1 MKKVDYL
8 IVGAGIAAICAARG
22 IREMDPAGSILMIG
36 EESLPPYK
44 KPMLTKTPLY
54 GWDPARMIM
63 HDAQWFAENGIELL
77 TGTAVTAI
85 DPEAHTVTVCA
96 VRKDAAADPGESDME
111 TSAFAYKKLIYA
123 AGGYAFVPPIPGADL
138 PGVMSIRN
146 DRDIAMLRSLAV
158 SEKQAVI
165 IGGGVIGLE
174 AGFEMS
180 RYGISCTVLEALPRL
195 MPRFLDE
202 ECAGLLQSL
211 ITEFPVHTG
220 VQIEEIGGDGR
231 AEYVRLKDGRVFP
244 CGIVIMSTGARANTA
259 LAEAAG
265 LACGRGVLINEYCE
279 TSAPDIYACGDCA
292 EQNGM
297 NPLLWSQ
304 AEVQGRAAG
313 INAAGGDTVTETID
327 TSMVLHCPEIALFSL
342 GETTGEDLT
351 QETIRSDEGAQPAL
365 YAVNAKYGRAFEK
378 HYYRDGKLVGAVVIG
393 NLSSMYSLREE
404 ILGPAANQANG
415 AKPATE
421 KEARDGSDK

>member
-8 IVGAGIAAICAARG
+8 IIGAGIAAVSAAKG
-22 IREMDPAGSILMIG
+22 IREIDRQGTILMIG

-54 GWDPARMIM
+54 GWDPERMVM
-63 HDAQWFAENGIELL
+63 HDAAWFAEQNIDLK
-77 TGTAVTAI
+77 TAACVTSI
-85 DPEAHTVTVCA
+85 DPAAHTVKVCKVQA
-96 VRKDAAADPGESDME
+96 EEASEADPAGQTTEE
-111 TSAFAYKKLIYA
+111 FAYGKLIYA
-123 AGGYAFVPPIPGADL
+123 AGGSAFVPPIPGADL
-138 PGVMSIRN
+138 PGVLSIRN
-146 DRDIAMLRSLAV
+146 DKDIAALRRLAV
-158 SEKQAVI
+158 TEKQAVI

-211 ITEFPVHTG
+211 ITEFPVYTG
-220 VQIEEIGGDGR
+220 VQIEEIGGEGR

-259 LAEAAG
+259 AAQQAG
-265 LACGRGVLINEYCE
+265 IACGRGVIINEKCE

-313 INAAGGDTVTETID
+313 INAAGGDTVTEMID

-351 QETIRSDEGAQPAL
+351 AEIIRSDSDKPAL
-365 YAVNAKYGRAFEK
+365 YAVNQKYGRVFEK
-378 HYYRDGKLVGAVVIG
+378 RYYRDGHMVGAVIIG
-393 NLSSMYSLREE
+393 NLSNMYALREQ
-404 ILGPAANQANG
+404 ILGTAGNS
-415 AKPATE
+415 K
-421 KEARDGSDK
+421 

>member
-8 IVGAGIAAICAARG
+8 IVGAGIAAVSAAKG
-22 IREMDPAGSILMIG
+22 IREIDRQGTILMIG

-54 GWDPARMIM
+54 GWDPERMVM
-63 HDAQWFAENGIELL
+63 QDAAWFAEKSIDLK
-77 TGTAVTAI
+77 TAACVTSI
-85 DPEAHTVTVCA
+85 DPAAHTVKVCKVQA
-96 VRKDAAADPGESDME
+96 EEASEADPAGQTTEE
-111 TSAFAYKKLIYA
+111 FAYGKLIYA
-123 AGGYAFVPPIPGADL
+123 AGGSAFVPPISGADL
-138 PGVMSIRN
+138 PGVLSIRN
-146 DRDIAMLRSLAV
+146 DKDIAALRRLAV
-158 SEKQAVI
+158 TEKQAVI

-211 ITEFPVHTG
+211 ITEFPVYTG
-220 VQIEEIGGDGR
+220 VQIEEIGGEGR

-259 LAEAAG
+259 AAQQAG
-265 LACGRGVLINEYCE
+265 IACGRGVIINEKCE

-351 QETIRSDEGAQPAL
+351 AEIIRSDSDKPAL
-365 YAVNAKYGRAFEK
+365 YAVNQKYGRAFEK
-378 HYYRDGKLVGAVVIG
+378 RYYRDGHMVGAVIIG
-393 NLSSMYSLREE
+393 NLSNMYALREQ
-404 ILGPAANQANG
+404 ILGTAGNS
-415 AKPATE
+415 K
-421 KEARDGSDK
+421 

>member
-22 IREMDPAGSILMIG
+22 IREIDHEGTILMIG
-36 EESLPPYK
+36 EEPLPPYK

-63 HDAQWFAENGIELL
+63 HGKQWFADNGITLV

-85 DPEAHTVTVCA
+85 EPARHLASTEKEDYEY
-96 VRKDAAADPGESDME
+96 G
-111 TSAFAYKKLIYA
+111 KLIYA
-123 AGGYAFVPPIPGADL
+123 AGGSAFVPPIPGAAL
-138 PGVMSIRN
+138 PGVISIRN
-146 DRDIAMLRSLAV
+146 DRDIAALRRLAV

-180 RYGISCTVLEALPRL
+180 RYGIQCTVLEALPRL

-202 ECAGLLQSL
+202 ECAGMLQSL

-220 VQIEEIGGDGR
+220 VQIEEIGGR
-231 AEYVRLKDGRVFP
+231 EHVEYVRLMDGREFP
-244 CGIVIMSTGARANTA
+244 CGIVIMSTGARASTA
-259 LAEAAG
+259 LAEKAG
-265 LACGRGVLINEYCE
+265 LACGRGVIINDRCE
-279 TSAPDIYACGDCA
+279 TSEPDIYACGDCA

-342 GETTGEDLT
+342 GETAGDGLT
-351 QETIRSDEGAQPAL
+351 SEAARTDSAEQPAR
-365 YAVNAKYGRAFEK
+365 YAVNEKYGRAFEK
-378 HYYRDGKLVGAVVIG
+378 RYYREGRLVGAVIIG
-393 NLSSMYSLREE
+393 NLSNMYTLREQ
-404 ILGPAANQANG
+404 ILGTAGN
-415 AKPATE
+415 
-421 KEARDGSDK
+421 SH

>member
-8 IVGAGIAAICAARG
+8 IVGAGIAAISAARG
-22 IREMDPAGSILMIG
+22 VREIDRNGTILMIG
-36 EESLPPYK
+36 EEPLPPYK

-54 GWDPARMIM
+54 GWDPARMIL
-63 HDAQWFAENGIELL
+63 HGEQWFADNGIALV

-85 DPEAHTVTVCA
+85 DPARHLVSTEKEDHEY
-96 VRKDAAADPGESDME
+96 G
-111 TSAFAYKKLIYA
+111 KLIYA
-123 AGGYAFVPPIPGADL
+123 AGGSAFVPPIPGAAL
-138 PGVMSIRN
+138 PGVISIRN
-146 DRDIAMLRSLAV
+146 DRDIAALRRLAV

-180 RYGISCTVLEALPRL
+180 RYGIECTVLEALPRL

-202 ECAGLLQSL
+202 ECAGMLQSL
-211 ITEFPVHTG
+211 ITEFPVYTD
-220 VQIEEIGGDGR
+220 VQIEEIGGR
-231 AEYVRLKDGRVFP
+231 EHVEYVRLKDGRTFP
-244 CGIVIMSTGARANTA
+244 CGIVIMSTGARANIA
-259 LAEAAG
+259 LAQAAG
-265 LACGRGVLINEYCE
+265 LSCGRGVIINDRCE
-279 TSAPDIYACGDCA
+279 TSEPDIYACGDCA

-342 GETTGEDLT
+342 GETAGDGLT
-351 QETIRSDEGAQPAL
+351 SETVRTDSAEQPAR
-365 YAVNAKYGRAFEK
+365 YAVNEKYGRAFEK
-378 HYYRDGKLVGAVVIG
+378 RYYREGRLVGAVIIG
-393 NLSSMYSLREE
+393 NLSNMYTLREQ
-404 ILGPAANQANG
+404 ILGTAGN
-415 AKPATE
+415 
-421 KEARDGSDK
+421 SH

>member
-8 IVGAGIAAICAARG
+8 IAGAGIAAVSAAKG
-22 IREMDPAGSILMIG
+22 IREIDRQGTIIMIG
-36 EESLPPYK
+36 EESLRPYK

-54 GWDPARMIM
+54 GWDPERMVM
-63 HDAQWFAENGIELL
+63 QDAAWFAEKSIDLK
-77 TGTAVTAI
+77 TAACVTSI
-85 DPEAHTVTVCA
+85 DPAAHTVKVCTVQA
-96 VRKDAAADPGESDME
+96 EEASEADPAGQTTEE
-111 TSAFAYKKLIYA
+111 FAYGKLIYA
-123 AGGYAFVPPIPGADL
+123 AGGSAFVPPIPGADL
-138 PGVMSIRN
+138 PGVLSIRN
-146 DRDIAMLRSLAV
+146 DKDIAALRRLAV
-158 SEKQAVI
+158 TEKQAVI

-211 ITEFPVHTG
+211 ITEFPVYTG
-220 VQIEEIGGDGR
+220 VQIEEIGGEGH

-259 LAEAAG
+259 AAQQAG
-265 LACGRGVLINEYCE
+265 IACGRGVIINEKCE

-351 QETIRSDEGAQPAL
+351 AEIIRSDSDKTAL
-365 YAVNAKYGRAFEK
+365 YAVNQKYGRAFEK
-378 HYYRDGKLVGAVVIG
+378 RYYRDGHMVGAVIIG
-393 NLSSMYSLREE
+393 NLSNMYALREQ
-404 ILGPAANQANG
+404 ILGTAGNS
-415 AKPATE
+415 K
-421 KEARDGSDK
+421 

>member
-8 IVGAGIAAICAARG
+8 IVGGGIAAICAAKG
-22 IREMDPAGSILMIG
+22 IREIDCEGSILMIG

-54 GWDPARMIM
+54 GWDPARMVM
-63 HDAQWFAENGIELL
+63 HDAQWYVDNGIELF
-77 TGTAVTAI
+77 TGTAATDI
-85 DPEAHTVTVCA
+85 DPANHLAST
-96 VRKDAAADPGESDME
+96 DAE
-111 TSAFAYKKLIYA
+111 TIKYGKLIYA
-123 AGGYAFVPPIPGADL
+123 AGGNAFVPPIPGADL
-138 PGVMSIRN
+138 PGVISIRN
-146 DRDIAMLRSLAV
+146 HGDISALRSMAV
-158 SEKQAVI
+158 SEKRAVI

-180 RYGISCTVLEALPRL
+180 RYGIECTVLEALPRL

-202 ECAGLLQSL
+202 ECAGMLQSL

-220 VQIEEIGGDGR
+220 VRIEEIGGDDCV
-231 AEYVRLKDGRVFP
+231 EYVRLEDGRQFP

-259 LAEAAG
+259 LAEKAG
-265 LACGRGVLINEYCE
+265 LACGRGVIINDKCE
-279 TSAPDIYACGDCA
+279 TSEPDIYACGDCA

-304 AEVQGRAAG
+304 AEAQGRAAG

-342 GETTGEDLT
+342 GDTVGDGLTAETF
-351 QETIRSDEGAQPAL
+351 RSDLAEQPTQF
-365 YAVNAKYGRAFEK
+365 AVNEKHGRAFEK
-378 HYYRDGKLVGAVVIG
+378 RYYRDGRLAGAVIIG
-393 NLSSMYSLREE
+393 NLSNMHVLREQ
-404 ILGPAANQANG
+404 ILRTAG
-415 AKPATE
+415 
-421 KEARDGSDK
+421 DS